1 MSFFSKLGH
10 LFSSPKVEAGTLI
23 ATQVGA
29 ATLGAFNPGL
39 GAFIE
44 TIGNAIYSVEVRAAA
59 IPATGPEK
67 KDQVKSLVDISAP
80 VALSVLAA
88 ISGKPVKDPSAVAP
102 AIDSIIDDL
111 VALFHGIGV
120 FPPKTTPAAVAPAAP
135 VPSVT
140 A

>member
-10 LFSSPKVEAGTLI
+10 IFGSPKVEAGTLI
-23 ATQVGA
+23 ATQIGA
-29 ATLGAFNPGL
+29 ATLGALNPGL
-39 GAFIE
+39 GSFIE

-67 KDQVKSLVDISAP
+67 KDQVKSIVDISAP
-80 VALSVLAA
+80 IALSVLSA
-88 ISGKPVKDPSAVAP
+88 ISGKPVNDPSAVAP
-102 AIDSIIDDL
+102 AIDNIIDDL

-120 FPPKTTPAAVAPAAP
+120 FPSKTKP
-135 VPSVT
+135 VT